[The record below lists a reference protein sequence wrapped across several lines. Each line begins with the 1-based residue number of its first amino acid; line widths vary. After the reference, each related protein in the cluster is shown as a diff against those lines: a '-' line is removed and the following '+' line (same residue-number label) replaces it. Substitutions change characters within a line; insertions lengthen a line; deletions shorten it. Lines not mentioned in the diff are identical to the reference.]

1 MKISFTTL
9 AAAAAL
15 ALSSASASALTVDNI
30 TYSLSHS
37 LVSAAG
43 GNETWSLTL
52 GIDNDSTDGRTAVT
66 SIAFNRPVGFVSAS
80 SPGWTTL
87 AGGLNSNGCSGAGN
101 FFCFSGFAAAA
112 PSMSF
117 TFSLTAAAGA
127 LDAYAPDFKIDWIGS
142 RNNYDLVSL
151 PLASVNAVPE
161 PETYAMM
168 LAGLGLMGAALR
180 RRRKA

>member
-1 MKISFTTL
+1 MNISYTAL

-15 ALSSASASALTVDNI
+15 ALSSAPASALTVDNI
-30 TYSLSHS
+30 TYSLTHS
-37 LVSAAG
+37 LVSAAAG
-43 GNETWSLTL
+43 TETWSLTL
-52 GIDNDSTDGRTAVT
+52 GILNESTDGRTAVT
-66 SIAFNRPVGFVSAS
+66 SLAFNRPDGFVSATL
-80 SPGWTTL
+80 PGWTTMS
-87 AGGLNSNGCSGAGN
+87 GGLNASGCSGSGN
-101 FFCFSGFAAAA
+101 FFCFAGYAAAA

-142 RNNYDLVSL
+142 QNNYDLVSL

-168 LAGLGLMGAALR
+168 LAGLGLMGAMVR
-180 RRRKA
+180 RRRKS